1 MQRGSHCVLDTVLLM
16 PDLKTDRRIAWYAST
31 VRICRRGWKW
41 PWMKAWAE
49 RKVCACSSD
58 LNRCTCRSRRR
69 VGRCEFSR
77 SVVIRHNL
85 IDATGGLVKSQA
97 AGCILGRPG
106 QGRREHVRCAG
117 RAI

>member
-1 MQRGSHCVLDTVLLM
+1 VVCVDCQDMAARVEVAM
-16 PDLKTDRRIAWYAST
+16 DEGVS
-31 VRICRRGWKW
+31 
-41 PWMKAWAE
+41 
-49 RKVCACSSD
+49 RKEGLRACSSD

-97 AGCILGRPG
+97 AGCFLGRPG
-106 QGRREHVRCAG
+106 QGRREHDGAQAG
-117 RAI
+117 LSDELQARVVIRPPPTRISHQFTG